1 MVLILHDD
9 RLFRSPLENP
19 QSVLDIGTGTG
30 NWAVYVDAASVAQSG
45 TGALTYSQRR
55 RG

>member
-30 NWAVYVDAASVAQSG
+30 NWAVYVMPLPSRSPELV
-45 TGALTYSQRR
+45 R
-55 RG
+55 